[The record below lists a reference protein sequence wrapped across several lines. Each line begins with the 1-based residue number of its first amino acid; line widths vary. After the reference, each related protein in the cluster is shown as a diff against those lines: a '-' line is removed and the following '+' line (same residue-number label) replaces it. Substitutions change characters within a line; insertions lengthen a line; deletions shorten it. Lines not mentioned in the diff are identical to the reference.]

1 MTFLW
6 PTMLWLLLA
15 VPLLALTAWWVG
27 RRRASIRHAYPGL
40 GRVAGGGDA
49 RGVQGRRRRGPRL
62 PWVLYLIGL
71 TALFV
76 AAARPSA
83 VVMVPRLNQTVL
95 LALDASLSMRAG
107 DVKPSR
113 LEAVQ
118 GAARRFIESQP
129 ADTRIGVISFAA
141 TASVVQMPTV
151 VRADTLAAVDRL
163 SLQRGTAIGS
173 AILVALGVLFPQ
185 EDFERMLTPG
195 SGATAGNAGSAG
207 SAGSAGGGNRPGAA
221 GGTGAEGREGREGA
235 NVLPN
240 LPGSSGA
247 NLQRSDLQRR
257 DRASRMERVEP
268 GSHDSAAIVVITDGQ
283 STVGPLPAEAARL
296 AADAGVRVYTVGVGT
311 PGGEVI
317 EGDGWKVR
325 VKLDDSVLKDVASQT
340 RGEFFLAESAADLN
354 RISRSLGTRFVLE
367 RKETEISSWFTAAGA
382 LLILVATLLSLRR
395 SNRIL

>member
-15 VPLLALTAWWVG
+15 VPLLALTAVWVG
-27 RRRASIRHAYPGL
+27 RRRSRDRLAYPGL
-40 GRVAGGGDA
+40 GRAGDDSAA
-49 RGVQGRRRRGPRL
+49 RAGGRRRWRRL
-62 PWVLYLIGL
+62 PAVLFLFGL
-71 TALFV
+71 TALFI
-76 AAARPSA
+76 AAARPTA

-118 GAARRFIESQP
+118 SAARRFIESQP

-151 VRADTLAAVDRL
+151 VRSDTLAAVDRL

-195 SGATAGNAGSAG
+195 SGGNAGSGGNGG
-207 SAGSAGGGNRPGAA
+207 SAGAGNRQGAA
-221 GGTGAEGREGREGA
+221 GSSGAEPRQGA
-235 NVLPN
+235 GALPN
-240 LPGSSGA
+240 LPGSSGSTLLPE
-247 NLQRSDLQRR
+247 LQKR
-257 DRASRMERVEP
+257 DRAARMERVEP

-354 RISRSLGTRFVLE
+354 RISSALGTRFVLE
-367 RKETEISSWFTAAGA
+367 RKETEISSWFTAIGA
-382 LLILVATLLSLRR
+382 LLMLVASLVSLRR